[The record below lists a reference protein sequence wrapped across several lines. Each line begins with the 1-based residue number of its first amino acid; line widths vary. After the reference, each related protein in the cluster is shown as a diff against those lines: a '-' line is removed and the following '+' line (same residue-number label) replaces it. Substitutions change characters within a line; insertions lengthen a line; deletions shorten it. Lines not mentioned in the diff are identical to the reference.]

1 MEPNLVEHLIREL
14 RAAVGRKHLL
24 TDEARTNR
32 YGTGY
37 RVGGGPLL
45 AVARPGTLVE
55 LWRSVQACNRYG
67 AIMIVQAANTGLT
80 GGSTPFGEYDRPVV
94 LISTTRITSVLPLME
109 GQEAICL
116 AGSTLTGLERAISPL
131 GRVPHS
137 VIGSSCIGASVVGG
151 ICNNSG
157 GALVRRG
164 PAFTRHSLYAQVTAD
179 GELQLHNELGHNL
192 GETPEDILGA
202 LDRGNTGMPETC
214 SASISSRHDAALLDY
229 TDRLRNAA
237 PTPARYNAD
246 PARLHAASGC
256 AGKLVVFAVRV
267 PTFPA
272 PGSERSYIVGTSSP
286 GHLARLRR
294 AMLDRL
300 EPLPSVCEYMHRS
313 ASQLAATHGRDIC
326 QTLALLGPAAM
337 PRVLNLQRRIDAIG
351 TRLGL
356 GDHLAGRV
364 SQKLS
369 HLGGHPLPQSIRKFM
384 QAHEHVLLVTTDDDG
399 IGPLEHLLETACGV
413 PDLEFLPMSK
423 TQADAAFRL
432 RFASAGATVR
442 LRDLSGG
449 RCELAAVDIAMPRDT
464 TDWLLQ
470 LPEELE
476 EQVQDRAI
484 YGHFMCHVFH
494 LDYVLKPGIRASVF
508 EADLKKLVEDRGGQM
523 PAEHNFG
530 HLYEAPEHV
539 AKFYRH
545 LDPTNSLN
553 PGVGRTPRGLNWA
566 Q

>member
-1 MEPNLVEHLIREL
+1 MPNLAEHLIREL
-14 RAAVGRKHLL
+14 RATVGRKHLL
-24 TDEARTNR
+24 TDKARTDR
-32 YGTGY
+32 YGRGY

-55 LWRSVQACNRYG
+55 LWRVVQACHRHG

-94 LISTTRITSVLPLME
+94 LISTTRIATVLPVME
-109 GQEAICL
+109 GREAICL
-116 AGSTLTGLERAISPL
+116 AGSTLTGLERAIRPL

-179 GELQLHNELGHNL
+179 GELRMRNELGRNL
-192 GETPEDILGA
+192 GETPEDILSA
-202 LDRGNTGMPETC
+202 LDRGKTGTPETG
-214 SASISSRHDAALLDY
+214 SAAAFSLPDAEPLDY
-229 TDRLRNAA
+229 VDHLRQKAS
-237 PTPARYNAD
+237 TPARYNAD

-272 PGSERSYIVGTSSP
+272 PGRERSYIVGARLP

-300 EPLPSVCEYMHRS
+300 DPLPSVCEYMHRS
-313 ASQLAATHGRDIC
+313 ASKLAASYGRDIC

-337 PRVLNLQRRIDAIG
+337 PRVLNLQKRIDAMG

-356 GDHLAGRV
+356 GEHLAGRL

-369 HLGGHPLPQSIRKFM
+369 HLGGHPLPPAMHQFM
-384 QAHEHVLLVTTDDDG
+384 QAYEYVLLVTTNDEG
-399 IGPLEHLLETACGV
+399 IAPLEHLLETECKV
-413 PDLEFLPMSK
+413 PGLEYLPMSK
-423 TQADAAFRL
+423 KQADAAFRL

-449 RCELAAVDIAMPRDT
+449 RCELAAVDIALPRDT
-464 TDWLLQ
+464 SDWLLK

-476 EQVQDRAI
+476 RQVQERAS

-494 LDYVLKPGIRASVF
+494 LDYVLKPGVRASEF
-508 EADLKKLVEDRGGQM
+508 EKGLKTIVEDRGGQM

-539 AKFYRH
+539 ARFYRH

-553 PGVGRTPRGLNWA
+553 PGVGRTPRSLNWA
-566 Q
+566 E